1 MKGEVDD
8 IKMDKYDKYLAT
20 GIRLVVLLMFVV
32 LIVAVFLYTQPNN
45 KLPAPIRNGIVNVPM
60 QYEEAG
66 ER

>member
-1 MKGEVDD
+1 
-8 IKMDKYDKYLAT
+8 MDKYDKYMAT
-20 GIRLVVLLMFVV
+20 GIRLVVLLMFIV

-45 KLPAPIRNGIVNVPM
+45 TLPAPLRNGIINVQM